1 MQFDT
6 TFLMTTVSLTSGE
19 LLDVISALCDKEQ
32 ALHDAE
38 NHHLAGYYLG
48 IIQQFEE
55 ISHRLEELPGDK
67 RVANLVLAM

>member
-1 MQFDT
+1 
-6 TFLMTTVSLTSGE
+6 MTTVSLTSGE

-32 ALHDAE
+32 ALYDAE
-38 NHHLAGYYLG
+38 NHRLAAYYLD

-55 ISHRLEELPGDK
+55 ISHRLEELPGEK

>member
-1 MQFDT
+1 
-6 TFLMTTVSLTSGE
+6 MTTVSLTSGE

-32 ALHDAE
+32 ALYDAE
-38 NHHLAGYYLG
+38 NHHLAAYYLG

-55 ISHRLEELPGDK
+55 ISHRLEELPGEE